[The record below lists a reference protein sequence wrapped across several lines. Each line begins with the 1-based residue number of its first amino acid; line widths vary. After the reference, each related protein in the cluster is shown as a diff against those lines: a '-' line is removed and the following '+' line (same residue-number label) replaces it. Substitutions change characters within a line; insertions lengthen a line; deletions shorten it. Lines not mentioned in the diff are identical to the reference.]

1 MRVDLRSDTI
11 TKPSQEMKDFM
22 LKAEVGDDVFGE
34 DPSINALENKIC
46 KLFGTEGAMFTPT
59 ATMSNQIA
67 LKLLTNPLDEIIC
80 DRTSH
85 IYNYEVGGYAFHSGC
100 SIRYLEG
107 DRGIITADAIAK
119 NINAEDVHKTITKLV
134 SLENTSNRGGGKI
147 YPINEIENIRKVC
160 DNNQLNLHLDGSRL
174 FNALVETKEN
184 ASVYGK
190 LFDTITL
197 CFSKGLGCAFGSV
210 LTGKNM
216 HLKKARRIRKVFG
229 GGMRQAGIMAAGC
242 IYALENNIDRLRQD
256 HQLAKYI
263 EQQLMMC
270 NFVSD
275 ILPVETNI
283 IIFKL
288 HDNINDKSFID
299 HLAQN
304 DIHAFAIGD
313 NWVRFVTHLD
323 ISADMAE
330 HTRTVLGKMN

>member
-1 MRVDLRSDTI
+1 LQIVRYGSCNVY
-11 TKPSQEMKDFM
+11 
-22 LKAEVGDDVFGE
+22 
-34 DPSINALENKIC
+34 
-46 KLFGTEGAMFTPT
+46 
-59 ATMSNQIA
+59 SNS
-67 LKLLTNPLDEIIC
+67 NNVES
-80 DRTSH
+80 DRTQNTDQPVRRDHLRCTAH

-107 DRGIITADAIAK
+107 ERGVFTADSVSK

-134 SLENTSNRGGGKI
+134 SIENTSNRGGGKI
-147 YPINEIENIRKVC
+147 FPLTEIENIKKVC
-160 DNNQLNLHLDGSRL
+160 DKNQLYLQLDGSRL

-184 ASVYGK
+184 ASVYGN

-210 LTGKNM
+210 LTGKNI

-242 IYALENNIDRLRQD
+242 IYALDNNIDRLRQD

-263 EQQLMMC
+263 EQQLMLC
-270 NFVSD
+270 NFVSE

-283 IIFKL
+283 LIFKL
-288 HDNINDKSFID
+288 HDNINDISFIE

-323 ISADMAE
+323 ITADMAE
-330 HTRTVLGKMN
+330 HTRTVLAKMN

>member
-1 MRVDLRSDTI
+1 MKVDLRSDTF
-11 TKPSQEMKDFM
+11 TKPSPEMRAFM
-22 LKAEVGDDVFGE
+22 LNAEVGDDVFGE
-34 DPSINALENKIC
+34 DPTINELENKIC
-46 KLFGTEGAMFTPT
+46 KLFGTEAAMFTPT

-67 LKLLTNPLDEIIC
+67 LKILTNPLDEIIC
-80 DRTSH
+80 DRTAH

-107 DRGIITADAIAK
+107 ERGVFTADSVSK

-134 SLENTSNRGGGKI
+134 SIENTSNRGGGKI
-147 YPINEIENIRKVC
+147 FPLTEIENIKKVC
-160 DNNQLNLHLDGSRL
+160 DKNQLYLQLDGSRL

-184 ASVYGK
+184 ASVYGN

-210 LTGKNM
+210 LTGKNI

-242 IYALENNIDRLRQD
+242 IYALDNNIDRLRQD

-263 EQQLMMC
+263 EQQLMLC
-270 NFVSD
+270 NFVSE

-283 IIFKL
+283 LIFKL
-288 HDNINDKSFID
+288 HDNINDISFIE

-323 ISADMAE
+323 ITADMAE
-330 HTRTVLGKMN
+330 HTRTVLAKMN

>member
-11 TKPSQEMKDFM
+11 TKPSQEMKEFM

-134 SLENTSNRGGGKI
+134 SLENTANRGGGKI

>member
-11 TKPSQEMKDFM
+11 TKPSQEMKEFM

-134 SLENTSNRGGGKI
+134 SLENTANRGGGKI
-147 YPINEIENIRKVC
+147 YPINEIENIKKVC

>member
-1 MRVDLRSDTI
+1 MRVDLRSDTF
-11 TKPSQEMKDFM
+11 TKPSAEMKEYM

-34 DPSINALENKIC
+34 DPTINELENKIC
-46 KLFGTEGAMFTPT
+46 KMFGTEAAMFTPT

-80 DRTSH
+80 DRTAH

-107 DRGIITADAIAK
+107 ERGIITADAISK
-119 NINAEDVHKTITKLV
+119 NINPEDVHKTITKLV
-134 SLENTSNRGGGKI
+134 SLENTANRGGGKI
-147 YPINEIENIRKVC
+147 YPTAEIENIKKVC
-160 DNNQLNLHLDGSRL
+160 DTNQLNLHLDGSRL
-174 FNALVETKEN
+174 FNALVETKED

-210 LTGKNM
+210 LTGKNI

-242 IYALENNIDRLRQD
+242 IFALENNIDRLRQD

-288 HDNINDKSFID
+288 HDNINDGSFIE

-304 DIHAFAIGD
+304 NIHALAIGN

-323 ISADMAE
+323 ISADMTE
-330 HTRTVLGKMN
+330 HTRTVLAKMN

>member
-11 TKPSQEMKDFM
+11 TKPSQEMKEFM

-134 SLENTSNRGGGKI
+134 SLENTANRGGGKI

-174 FNALVETKEN
+174 FNALVETKEE

>member
-11 TKPSQEMKDFM
+11 TKPSQEMKEFM

>member
-1 MRVDLRSDTI
+1 MKVDLRSDTF
-11 TKPSQEMKDFM
+11 TKPSPEMRAFM
-22 LKAEVGDDVFGE
+22 LNAEVGDDVFGE
-34 DPSINALENKIC
+34 DPTINELENKIC
-46 KLFGTEGAMFTPT
+46 KLFGTEAAMFTPT

-67 LKLLTNPLDEIIC
+67 LKILTNPLDEIIC
-80 DRTSH
+80 DRTAH
-85 IYNYEVGGYAFHSGC
+85 IFNYEVGGYAFHSGC

-107 DRGIITADAIAK
+107 DRGVFTADSVSN

-134 SLENTSNRGGGKI
+134 SIENTSNRGGGKI
-147 YPINEIENIRKVC
+147 FPLTEIENIKKVC
-160 DNNQLNLHLDGSRL
+160 DKNQLYLQLDGSRL

-184 ASVYGK
+184 ASVYGN

-210 LTGKNM
+210 LTGKNI

-242 IYALENNIDRLRQD
+242 IYALDNNIDRLRQD

-263 EQQLMMC
+263 EQQLMLC
-270 NFVSD
+270 NFVSE

-288 HDNINDKSFID
+288 HDNINDISFIE

-330 HTRTVLGKMN
+330 HTRTVLAKMN